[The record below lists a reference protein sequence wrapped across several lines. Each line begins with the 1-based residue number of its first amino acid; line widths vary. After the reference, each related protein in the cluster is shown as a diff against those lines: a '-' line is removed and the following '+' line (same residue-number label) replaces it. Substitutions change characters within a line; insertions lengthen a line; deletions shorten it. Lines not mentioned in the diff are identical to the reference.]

1 MDRFAQELDD
11 DRSARTCHKDVMI
24 ELIRTNDIV
33 LLGAVEAFLRGA
45 GIHVFV
51 ADGYMSA
58 LEGSVGALQ
67 RRLLVAADAAEEA
80 RNLLREAGF
89 GGELRV
95 D

>member
-1 MDRFAQELDD
+1 MAGDRAVW
-11 DRSARTCHKDVMI
+11 TCHKVVMI

-33 LLGAVEAFLRGA
+33 LLGAVEAFLKEA

-51 ADGYMSA
+51 ADGYMSV

-67 RRLLVAADAAEEA
+67 RRLLVAADQAEEA
-80 RNLLREAGF
+80 RQLLREAGF